1 MLLFNVFVILA
12 DLEKVN
18 KIFVRPFC
26 GVLKNDSTLESQN
39 CNGKESALCFIG
51 TYMFQNCSLQ
61 EPWKRTEVIFLCF
74 SHDLSEY
81 GYTAYAVHNHILN
94 ERNTMSPGSNYML
107 LISMTFCIT
116 HFQHK
121 RPNLNKTSIK
131 SNYNKKKV
139 LHVPVYSKSN
149 SVSSHFD

>member
-12 DLEKVN
+12 DLKKVN
-18 KIFVRPFC
+18 KIFIRPFC

-61 EPWKRTEVIFLCF
+61 EPWNRTEVIFLCF

-81 GYTAYAVHNHILN
+81 GYTAYAVYNHILN
-94 ERNTMSPGSNYML
+94 EINTMSPGSNYML

-116 HFQHK
+116 HFQQK
-121 RPNLNKTSIK
+121 RPNLNITSIK

-139 LHVPVYSKSN
+139 LHLPVYSKSN

>member
-18 KIFVRPFC
+18 KIFIRPFC

-39 CNGKESALCFIG
+39 CNGKESALCFMG

-61 EPWKRTEVIFLCF
+61 EPWTTTEVIFLCF

-81 GYTAYAVHNHILN
+81 RYTAYAVYNHILN
-94 ERNTMSPGSNYML
+94 ERNTMSPGSNYMV
-107 LISMTFCIT
+107 S
-116 HFQHK
+116 HFQQK
-121 RPNLNKTSIK
+121 RTNLYITSFK
-131 SNYNKKKV
+131 SYYNKKKV

-149 SVSSHFD
+149 SVSSHFDKL